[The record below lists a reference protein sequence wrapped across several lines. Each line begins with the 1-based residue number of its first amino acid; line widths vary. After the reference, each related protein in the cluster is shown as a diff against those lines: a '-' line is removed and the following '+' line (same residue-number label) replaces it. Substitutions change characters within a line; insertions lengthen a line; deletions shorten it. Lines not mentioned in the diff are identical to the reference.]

1 MSKRPMYAILTLLI
15 VLTMTGCSKK
25 TEQTSSTTPT
35 PSVSGDAPRSATP
48 STPFADVAD
57 PRSFIHEG
65 RFMADVMMPV
75 APPRMA
81 ELAARLQ
88 QAAKADPEWFRE
100 QVKLARPGEPL
111 PYDAR
116 MGLTQAEY
124 ADFIAMSG
132 QMSMEKQG
140 EGEISIIPM
149 GDGVFTVDGGPRMP
163 DLKGVEIDFARQ
175 EVRTPYGVAK
185 EQAPVNAASSSAL
198 GAWKG
203 VEWKMT
209 RLNPKTKAGATV
221 KFALGTLEPSGRSVL
236 YYNVTKLDP
245 AGNARILL
253 VLNYDAA
260 ARL

>member
-1 MSKRPMYAILTLLI
+1 MPKRPTIAMLLALLM
-15 VLTMTGCSKK
+15 VLTVAGCAKK
-25 TEQTSSTTPT
+25 TDQAKTTT
-35 PSVSGDAPRSATP
+35 PSVSGDAPPIANP
-48 STPFADVAD
+48 SSPFADAAD
-57 PRSFIHEG
+57 PRSYIHEG
-65 RFMADVMMPV
+65 RFMADVMAPV

-100 QVKLARPGEPL
+100 QVKLSRPGEPL

-132 QMSMEKQG
+132 QMTMEKQG
-140 EGEISIIPM
+140 EGEISIIAM
-149 GDGVFTVDGGPRMP
+149 GNDVFTVDGGSKMP
-163 DLKGVEIDFARQ
+163 DLKGVEIDFARK

-185 EQAPVNAASSSAL
+185 EQAPVNASAGSAL
-198 GAWKG
+198 GAWTG
-203 VEWKMT
+203 VEWKMA
-209 RLNPKTKAGATV
+209 RLNPKTRTGATV
-221 KFALGTLEPSGRSVL
+221 KFALGRLQPSGRSVI
-236 YYNVTKLDP
+236 YYNVTKMDP
-245 AGNARILL
+245 VGNARILL

>member
-1 MSKRPMYAILTLLI
+1 MLKRPTIAMLLALLMA
-15 VLTMTGCSKK
+15 VSVAGCAKK
-25 TEQTSSTTPT
+25 TEQAKSAA
-35 PSVSGDAPRSATP
+35 PSVSGDAPPSATP
-48 STPFADVAD
+48 ATPFADAAE
-57 PRSFIHEG
+57 PRSYIHEG
-65 RFMADVMMPV
+65 RFLADVMAPV

-88 QAAKADPEWFRE
+88 EAAKANPEWFRE
-100 QVKLARPGEPL
+100 QVKQSRPGEPL
-111 PYDAR
+111 PYDPR
-116 MGLTQAEY
+116 MGLSQAEY
-124 ADFIAMSG
+124 SDFIAMSG
-132 QMSMEKQG
+132 QMTMEKQG

-149 GDGVFTVDGGPRMP
+149 GDGVFTIDGGPRMP

-175 EVRTPYGVAK
+175 EVRTPHGVAK
-185 EQAPVNAASSSAL
+185 EQAPVNASAGSAL
-198 GAWKG
+198 GAWNG

-209 RLNPKTKAGATV
+209 RLNPKTKTGATV
-221 KFALGTLEPSGRSVL
+221 KFALGTLQPSGRSVI